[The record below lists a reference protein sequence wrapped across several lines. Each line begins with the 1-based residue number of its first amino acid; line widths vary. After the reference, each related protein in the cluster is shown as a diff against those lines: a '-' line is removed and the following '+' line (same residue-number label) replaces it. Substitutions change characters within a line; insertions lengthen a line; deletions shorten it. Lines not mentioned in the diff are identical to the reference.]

1 MLPQARLLIE
11 LQGQLKLPPLGC
23 KAVSALP
30 ATHDCLRS
38 LAPHQT
44 LFLAAVLAAQTC
56 LTGAEPL
63 SMVLLPGLLAA
74 ENNKGAGLA
83 MLVER
88 AGGDVVEALPDLP
101 VDANQVCDVCSG
113 GFNKVRP
120 L

>member
-1 MLPQARLLIE
+1 
-11 LQGQLKLPPLGC
+11 
-23 KAVSALP
+23 
-30 ATHDCLRS
+30 
-38 LAPHQT
+38 
-44 LFLAAVLAAQTC
+44 
-56 LTGAEPL
+56 
-63 SMVLLPGLLAA
+63 MVLLPGLLAA